1 MMDYDELSKKIEVFV
16 KEHVKKSRFEH
27 SVRVAETC
35 VRLCRKLALDVKKG
49 WFIGIAHDM
58 CKDFPRDEL
67 QKLAEKDDMPIF
79 DMEREKPSLFHGR
92 AAAVYL
98 KEEYGVTE
106 QDVLEAIAVHVSGA
120 VGMGDYAKILYIAD
134 KTEPGRDHLTAEY
147 RAELMKLSLDG
158 MMYKVI
164 NDNYEYI
171 KSQGYCVYPGTE
183 KLIQTLKEGNAGL

>member
-1 MMDYDELSKKIEVFV
+1 MTDFDELAPKVEVFV
-16 KEHVKKSRFEH
+16 KEHVKKSRYEH

-35 VRLCRKLALDVKKG
+35 VRLCRKFDFDVKKG
-49 WFIGIAHDM
+49 WFMGIAHDM
-58 CKDFPRDEL
+58 CKDFPRNEL
-67 QKLAEKDDMPIF
+67 QKLAERDGMPIY

-120 VGMGDYAKILYIAD
+120 PGMGDYAKILYIAD
-134 KTEPGRDHLTAEY
+134 KTEPGRDHLSAEY

-164 NDNYEYI
+164 TDNFEYI
-171 KSQGYCVYPGTE
+171 KSQGYSIYPGTE
-183 KLIQTLKEGNAGL
+183 VTISNLKAAL

>member
-1 MMDYDELSKKIEVFV
+1 MTDYGKLASEIEAFV
-16 KEHVKKSRFEH
+16 KENVKKSRYEH

-35 VRLCRKLALDVKKG
+35 VRLCRKFDMDVEKG

-58 CKDFPRDEL
+58 CKDFPKDEM
-67 QKLAEKDDMPIF
+67 QKLAEKDGMPIY

-98 KEEYGVTE
+98 EEHYGVTDPE
-106 QDVLEAIAVHVSGA
+106 LLEAIAVHVSGSPD
-120 VGMGDYAKILYIAD
+120 MGDYAKVLYIAD

-164 NDNYEYI
+164 TDNFEYI
-171 KSQGYCVYPGTE
+171 KSQGYCIYPGTE
-183 KLIQTLKEGNAGL
+183 KTIAHLKASL

>member
-1 MMDYDELSKKIEVFV
+1 MSDYDELASQVESFV
-16 KEHVKKSRFEH
+16 KEHVKKSRYEH

-35 VRLCRKLALDVKKG
+35 VRLCRKFGLDVKKG

-58 CKDFPRDEL
+58 CKDFPRNEL
-67 QKLAEKDDMPIF
+67 QELAEKDGMPVY

-98 KEEYGVTE
+98 KEHY
-106 QDVLEAIAVHVSGA
+106 DVDDPSLLEAIAVHVSGA
-120 VGMGDYAKILYIAD
+120 PGMGDYAKILYIAD

-158 MMYKVI
+158 MMYRVI
-164 NDNYEYI
+164 TDNFEYI
-171 KSQGYCVYPGTE
+171 KSQGYCIYPGTE
-183 KLIQTLKEGNAGL
+183 RIIAFLKENC